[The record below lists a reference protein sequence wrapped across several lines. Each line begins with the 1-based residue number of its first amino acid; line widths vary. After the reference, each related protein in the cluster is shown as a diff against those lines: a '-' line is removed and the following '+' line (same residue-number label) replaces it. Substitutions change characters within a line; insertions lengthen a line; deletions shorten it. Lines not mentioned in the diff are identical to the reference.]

1 MNIQYI
7 VAIAP
12 PRDGGASG
20 IEAQGLHF
28 LRTWLLA
35 LMVGLAAAAAVASAH
50 AGEAVTLTHVHGL
63 SFSADGAR
71 IIIPSHH
78 GLAVFESG
86 RWSKAPGPVHD
97 YMGYSATR
105 DALYSSGHPAPG
117 SGMTNPFGLIKSR
130 DGGKTWQQLGLTGES
145 DFHLLATSYQTNAV
159 IVFNHAPNSRM
170 SQAGL
175 YFTLN
180 DGLKWQRAAAQG
192 LGAKPGSLAVHPTDA
207 NVVAAGTDDGL
218 YLSRNSAE
226 RFERLVGG
234 TRVLATSFDLDGQQL
249 WFSTHAGKAG
259 LARIGLKPGAKAE
272 AVALPTLT
280 EDAVAYIAQ
289 NPVRRSEIAIAT
301 FKRNVFVSK
310 NQGRTWTQIAKE
322 GAGNG

>member
-1 MNIQYI
+1 MNTTQPSRR
-7 VAIAP
+7 A
-12 PRDGGASG
+12 
-20 IEAQGLHF
+20 
-28 LRTWLLA
+28 WLAA
-35 LMVGLAAAAAVASAH
+35 LLVGLTAATTAC

-71 IIIPSHH
+71 IIVPSHH
-78 GLAVFESG
+78 GLAMFENG
-86 RWSKAPGPVHD
+86 RWSKAPGPAHD

-130 DGGKTWQQLGLTGES
+130 DGGKTWQPLGLTGES
-145 DFHLLATSYQTNAV
+145 DFHMLATSHATNAV
-159 IVFNHAPNSRM
+159 YVFNHEPNSRM
-170 SQAGL
+170 SQAGI

-192 LGAKPGSLAVHPTDA
+192 LGSKLGSLAVHPADA
-207 NVVAAGTDDGL
+207 KVVAAGTADGL

-226 RFERLVGG
+226 SFERLVGG
-234 TRVLATSFDLDGQQL
+234 TRVLAASFDLGGQQL
-249 WFSTHAGKAG
+249 WFSTSAGKAG
-259 LARIGLKPGAKAE
+259 LARIALKPGAKAE
-272 AVALPTLT
+272 AVALPALT

-289 NPVRRSEIAIAT
+289 NPVQRSEIAIAT

-310 NQGRTWTQIAKE
+310 DQGRTWTQIAKD
-322 GAGNG
+322 GTGNG